1 MVLNLRVKIDFDMSI
16 IELQL
21 NSNNSIY
28 KILLSYYLFSL
39 FEGFITLL
47 NFEVLN
53 LLNLLSNILNLSTLT
68 ASPLIFL
75 FNTIITTAV
84 SLRASFY
91 NWSFIVLSR
100 LNKSSTLSPPA
111 LIAKWAASSSYYS
124 RRRRISIEPLRQWSK
139 INYWSL
145 SSLLIRR
152 RVNILYISLCEERGC
167 FNSIF

>member
-47 NFEVLN
+47 NFEVPD
-53 LLNLLSNILNLSTLT
+53 LLNLLFSILNLSILT
-68 ASPLIFL
+68 ASPLIFP
-75 FNTIITTAV
+75 FNTITAAAV
-84 SLRASFY
+84 SLRASFC
-91 NWSFIVLSR
+91 NWSSTVLSR
-100 LNKSSTLSPPA
+100 LNRSSALSPPA

-124 RRRRISIEPLRQWSK
+124 RRRRISIEPLGQWSK
-139 INYWSL
+139 MNCWS
-145 SSLLIRR
+145 SFSLLVRR